1 MIAIIM
7 DPISSFIERKISIEY
22 YYGTF
27 FEIVRFNNLTMAK
40 IAIIFNFLSI
50 LPNEII
56 AILFIL

>member
-1 MIAIIM
+1 M

-22 YYGTF
+22 FYGTF
-27 FEIVRFNNLTMAK
+27 FEIVRFINLTMAK